1 VIDDPGRGLPLVDAL
16 AADPDYSA
24 PTATG
29 NLAMWAAYFGDA
41 RAALR
46 LLEKSVHG
54 SALLM
59 HLAWLPV
66 FEDVRRLPEFREL
79 LIQIGLVDLWHTSG
93 WPDVCRPTGGED
105 FVCA

>member
-1 VIDDPGRGLPLVDAL
+1 VDAL

-41 RAALR
+41 RTALR

-79 LIQIGLVDLWHTSG
+79 LIQIGLVDFWRTSG
-93 WPDVCRPTGGED
+93 WPDVCRPTGGGD